1 MKPVSFVRT
10 SPRALGEQDSFSYE
24 HPLSLDAH
32 FIAHPTSTFFVQAG
46 GEVGSLDALDIC
58 CGDILVVDR
67 AVLPHD
73 GQVALVFRD
82 GELALDVWGSGTS
95 CELWGTVVAFAR
107 RLS

>member
-1 MKPVSFVRT
+1 LNTKT
-10 SPRALGEQDSFSYE
+10 T
-24 HPLSLDAH
+24 
-32 FIAHPTSTFFVQAG
+32 FILLRQPAGSVNLRPTSTFFVQAG